1 MRHRPSR
8 RAPQRSQPH
17 PPGACCVTLHRPEIV
32 WWHARTSYTLDDA
45 DGIASPN
52 TGSMARFR
60 GTRSVSQRHHP
71 LLGAGCHNVGVAA
84 EADWTGDTTTT
95 QASAEGKL
103 DRWFYCPALR
113 KQRNRALFSVNDGR
127 GILCSEPPGRERLAV
142 EGPPSGRRRRRR
154 LRPLRPRGSQKDE
167 QTKRGGRGR
176 GAVRNGIL
184 HLA

>member
-1 MRHRPSR
+1 
-8 RAPQRSQPH
+8 
-17 PPGACCVTLHRPEIV
+17 
-32 WWHARTSYTLDDA
+32 
-45 DGIASPN
+45 
-52 TGSMARFR
+52 MARFR

-142 EGPPSGRRRRRR
+142 EGPRRGVVVAVVFGRWDPGEVKKTNRRKEGGEREGKGSCKERDPAPR
-154 LRPLRPRGSQKDE
+154 LTWLRSRLVSSSPALSSCRSERHPTGFASWAFSSPNQQFSLLTHHRSAEMPL
-167 QTKRGGRGR
+167 
-176 GAVRNGIL
+176 
-184 HLA
+184 